1 MDETFYVTLTGPA
14 KVNGVREPAGKSVP
28 VTLTVALQLAASG
41 VINADEVT
49 ASATPVVDVA
59 TIIAERDAH
68 WSTALDHYQTMAE
81 DQQADAI
88 ATLKADHLAEV
99 QALEK
104 RAADAE
110 VEAGT
115 LRNRIAELEA
125 ATANTPG
132 AKGAAKKA

>member
-59 TIIAERDAH
+59 PLIAERDAH

-110 VEAGT
+110 VETGT